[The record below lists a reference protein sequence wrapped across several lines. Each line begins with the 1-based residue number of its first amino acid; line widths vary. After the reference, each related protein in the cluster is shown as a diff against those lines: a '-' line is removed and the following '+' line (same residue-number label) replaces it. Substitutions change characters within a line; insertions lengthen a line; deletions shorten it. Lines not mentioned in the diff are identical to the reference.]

1 MGGGSAAG
9 HVHKTQDVRGEGHV
23 HKTQGV
29 RGEAH
34 VHKAH
39 GGGGAAT
46 EVAAG
51 NVGARGTEAA
61 GGSGSWS
68 SISGA
73 GSFETLDSWL
83 RVVKEEASASASIN
97 AIAPAIN
104 GREEAPA
111 SASINVVA
119 PAVNGGTPPKMGWG
133 GGEKAGPDG
142 RSRPG
147 VKFSSPTGIPKEHS
161 GGAGD
166 GEGSAAHISMLKGLL
181 KRSCQE
187 ISKVK
192 AEVKEARRAST
203 EREGELGLANA
214 ALGEK
219 NQQLM

>member
-1 MGGGSAAG
+1 VGGGSASG
-9 HVHKTQDVRGEGHV
+9 HVHKAQGVREEGHV
-23 HKTQGV
+23 HKAQGV
-29 RGEAH
+29 REEGHVHKAQGIREEGH

-39 GGGGAAT
+39 GGGGAAA

-51 NVGARGTEAA
+51 NVGVRGTEAA
-61 GGSGSWS
+61 GGSGSLS

-97 AIAPAIN
+97 
-104 GREEAPA
+104 
-111 SASINVVA
+111 VVA

-133 GGEKAGPDG
+133 GGVKAGPDG
-142 RSRPG
+142 RPRPG
-147 VKFSSPTGIPKEHS
+147 VKFSSPTSIQKEHS

-166 GEGSAAHISMLKGLL
+166 GEGSAAHVSMLKGLL

-187 ISKVK
+187 ISRLK
-192 AEVKEARRAST
+192 AEVKEAIRAST

-219 NQQLM
+219 NQLLM